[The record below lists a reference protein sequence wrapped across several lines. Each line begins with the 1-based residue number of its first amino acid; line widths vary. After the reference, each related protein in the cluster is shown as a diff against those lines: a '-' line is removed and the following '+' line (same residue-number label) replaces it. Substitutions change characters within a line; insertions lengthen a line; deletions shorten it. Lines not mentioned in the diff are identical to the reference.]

1 MAWASEADLTAL
13 FMQALGVPGG
23 TLQRGAETREQAE
36 AVA

>member
-1 MAWASEADLTAL
+1 MAWTSEADLAAW

-23 TLQRGAETREQAE
+23 TLQRGIETREQAE